1 MIGPRA
7 RPAAMAVLAL
17 GVGVLR
23 ASIVRAEDPSAPP
36 PPTEPKVTA
45 PNEPPAVPNPGPE
58 ILGGRPKSREQRL
71 PPVRWRWGHE
81 TIADYVIGG
90 TAGAVALAAAIVPP
104 LPVHHLEGGIL
115 FDDAVRNA
123 IRPSSIQ
130 VRYAFRDA
138 SNVELSLAATWP
150 VFADSLTS
158 AWWYHGDRDT
168 AQAMAVLDLETLA
181 IAGAV
186 QGVTN
191 VLVSRPRPYASSCGT
206 PELPAAAFDCGANTE
221 YRSFFSG
228 HATFTFTAAALVCL
242 NHSDTDLLGSPWD
255 ALTCGGGYL
264 LATTTSVFRLLAD
277 LHYSSDV
284 ITGALVGTA
293 IGYGVPFL
301 HRHLGS
307 AKGGTALQ
315 LVPSRNGLGLVGSF

>member
-1 MIGPRA
+1 VR
-7 RPAAMAVLAL
+7 
-17 GVGVLR
+17 
-23 ASIVRAEDPSAPP
+23 SI
-36 PPTEPKVTA
+36 
-45 PNEPPAVPNPGPE
+45 
-58 ILGGRPKSREQRL
+58 
-71 PPVRWRWGHE
+71 PPVHWRWGRD
-81 TIADYVIGG
+81 TRADYVIGA
-90 TAGAVALAAAIVPP
+90 TAAAMTLAAAIVPP
-104 LPVHHLEGGIL
+104 LPVHHLEGGVW

-123 IRPSSIQ
+123 VRPSSIQ

-150 VFADSLTS
+150 FFADALAGT
-158 AWWYHGDRDT
+158 WWYHGDRDT

-206 PELPAAAFDCGANTE
+206 PELPSAAFDCGATTE

-228 HATFTFTAAALVCL
+228 HATFTFTAAALVCI

-255 ALTCGGGYL
+255 ALMCGAGYL
-264 LATTTSVFRLLAD
+264 VAATTSAFRVLAD

-284 ITGALVGTA
+284 LTGALVGTA

-301 HRHLGS
+301 HARFGR
-307 AKGGTALQ
+307 ADQRTMVQ
-315 LVPSRNGLGLVGSF
+315 LVPSRNGLGLAGSF